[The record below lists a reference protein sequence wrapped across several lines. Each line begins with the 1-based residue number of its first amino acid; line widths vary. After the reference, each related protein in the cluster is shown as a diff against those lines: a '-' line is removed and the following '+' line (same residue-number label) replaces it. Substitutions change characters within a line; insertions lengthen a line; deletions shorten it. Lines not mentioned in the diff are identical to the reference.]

1 VIDPD
6 GKVRFVLSARDPGVA
21 NWLDTAGHSN
31 GAMLLRCVRT
41 ETAPV
46 PSTRVIKIDDVA
58 SALPAETTLTS
69 AEERAQVVASRRRA
83 VHERFYR

>member
-1 VIDPD
+1 
-6 GKVRFVLSARDPGVA
+6 VRFVLAAKDPGVA

-46 PSTRVIKIDDVA
+46 PSSRVVKVVEVL
-58 SALPAETTLTS
+58 SALPAGTTMTS
-69 AEERAQVVASRRRA
+69 PGERATMIAARRRA

>member
-1 VIDPD
+1 
-6 GKVRFVLSARDPGVA
+6 VRFVLSSQDPGVA

-46 PSTRVIKIDDVA
+46 PSSRVVA
-58 SALPAETTLTS
+58 MDEVLSALPGGTTMTTPD
-69 AEERAQVVASRRRA
+69 ERASVIAARRRA